1 MADATKP
8 RAPRQPR
15 GGAKSAKNQS
25 SRATRQ
31 SQSTAEATGTSAT
44 IGNYFNDEVA
54 DCINCKQ
61 TFTSDSEP
69 MISCSRCAKWQ
80 CQLCAGISS
89 ETYAFLSNREDF
101 AWYCPPCKLPAAED
115 VLNGI
120 QIEEKCQKFL
130 TPLAPD

>member
-1 MADATKP
+1 
-8 RAPRQPR
+8 
-15 GGAKSAKNQS
+15 
-25 SRATRQ
+25 
-31 SQSTAEATGTSAT
+31 
-44 IGNYFNDEVA
+44 
-54 DCINCKQ
+54 
-61 TFTSDSEP
+61 

-120 QIEEKCQKFL
+120 QIEKKCQNFFDAISTRL
-130 TPLAPD
+130 TNVEQSLNLKECGRNGIQSIGGGKLCKTDSY